1 MTPEDKKAIMKH
13 YRNGL
18 TTHQIGIKLK
28 HLRKQHQLTSKEFK
42 EWIEDVIAGLS
53 YSDFDTKI

>member
-18 TTHQIGIKLK
+18 KPNQISIKLK

-42 EWIEDVIAGLS
+42 EWVEDVIAGLS